1 MSIKK
6 DINTDIE
13 TVLVSNA
20 PFEYAHLIK
29 FERPNAPDN
38 LKFRTNANRFAYFT
52 DASRDISF
60 NDGSTDQDGN
70 SNGSQIYRA
79 NRLKSV
85 GSYSETIQAKATTM
99 NLVLGAE
106 NINTSVSI
114 TGTLASAGSFSYTSG
129 FSTEV
134 FDFVEQGFRE
144 GDLISISRNDGTAIG
159 DGTNTTLSAKY
170 IIEGFSNS
178 NQTISLARTGN
189 DTTADFF
196 DIGFPQ
202 SNIATAF
209 TITLESEE
217 IRGILSVE
225 SADLAS
231 PTFFNREV
239 FVYKVFIDPETGNLH
254 GAGDNNSINGIL
266 TFKGIITGCS
276 LNEKSTGSTV
286 TWALTSHWGDFNEVK
301 GRITSDSSHRG
312 LNAAEEPN
320 PRQALRP
327 LHATDLGFLH
337 AETSIQALAEYQR
350 VEQRKE
356 YKLHEYKKG
365 WLRKRKYRME
375 EITVNETID
384 EKVNLDFGL
393 KAQSIP
399 LIYGVRKIQGIPLF
413 ADTDKTDPKKVFAI
427 YALAEGEIHG
437 LFNTHIDGVS
447 VMCIDET
454 DFGTRNFNTG
464 TNKDETK
471 MVCFGRMSQGDT
483 IGGLPV
489 GFVNTA
495 VQEAEYD
502 DSQHPPAKTET
513 SSYRIDTGIR
523 QIGLNSYTYSP
534 FYFSLPSSANIV
546 HTIESSTFDLTPSTL
561 GAAKGLQSD
570 EHTNFKDLYG
580 NQFNMGVTFMRGS
593 PDQTALDKF
602 VVKAK
607 QNEFK
612 RQSDYYQNS
621 TTSVPYWS
629 PQHRL
634 LDTAYVGV
642 EYNIQEDMTEI
653 PEMEY
658 TIKGKVYENY
668 NYDNTYMPIN
678 LTGSDPGYYENE
690 TVNVSISFDG
700 GNSYELAKTAAGS
713 TQFRIL
719 DKYKMTNRY
728 GEEYYRFRLDRT
740 PFYRNNGSTLLSP
753 NGRPTFDHIKI
764 SKTSG
769 ITPDFVML
777 PWNAGAY
784 TTPTAFPSQ
793 KVNITSVGTSN
804 GKLTV
809 TVAALGNLAGATQVQ
824 LVSQTAGASLPADL
838 SGFEFGAQLV
848 TTSGTTLTFKNSNNF
863 SSVTASGVAV
873 QRSRIFDFSS
883 VSGFSSLVSAD
894 VVGQFLKI
902 IETGEEREIT
912 ALNESTN
919 KITISS
925 PFIYTP
931 DTHNT
936 FTISG
941 KGRDLRAGNNPA
953 MQLLDY
959 MTNNIY
965 GKGLDLEEDIDLSSF
980 ISSAKLCD
988 TRSDVSIKL
997 TGGTPVVG
1005 NRYVFNP
1012 SGLTQCNPTFT
1023 GKVSAFDSANNVVTF
1038 TECTGKLFYEY
1049 NNYRT
1054 YEKGDLIRSDNYT
1067 GIGTTGGKFHSYVN
1081 NTPGT
1086 LSQDPGVSGAITGTT
1101 AFVTNVNSGSA
1112 LTLTDGTVTLT
1123 FDKNSLPDYSIYDA
1137 DFIKYWRYMGWEH
1150 HHQRWATRHQT
1161 NFVIDT
1167 GASVFSNVNEI
1178 LSHFNGNLSYENGKY
1193 TLGVETQESTPTS
1206 TNSFNGTTYNENVNP
1221 YYIEK
1226 SDIIGDIKLID
1237 NTNKVAKNVVKAA
1250 IPDPSINYD
1259 NRTITFLN
1267 SNFLEADRNVRKTGN
1282 LKFGGITNYYNGRIN
1297 AERHLIESRFGKEIT
1312 FRVGQKGLLLK
1323 AGQVINLNYEP
1334 FKFTNK
1340 LFRITDLN
1348 FQADCTVTIKAVE
1361 YDDSAYAITA
1371 QRKNLVYSQDTG
1383 IDTTLKAPGSPTNLT
1398 VSTTQ
1403 SGYFAIAWDNA
1414 SDFIEATD
1422 STEVFAATSNNRT
1435 NATLIATVDN
1445 TTSVEFLI
1453 GEFGNRFFWIRHK
1466 RVHRSSGNV
1475 QKVLRGAYVPS
1486 SATGGQ
1492 QGVSKLMNP
1501 SFGFDVGA
1509 SFVKFD
1515 AAGALNPSGTDQD
1528 TTFTV
1533 VKRGLTGTPTIQ
1545 LLDADGTTRSG
1556 NSAFTDGSQSI
1567 SGNSATV
1574 DASTFVSSDTPK
1586 IVKATLTE
1594 GGETF
1599 TVIASI
1605 GIIKEGAD
1613 GTVGT
1618 RTTTGLVYYNAGSQ
1632 NAPAGPDAN
1641 NDATF
1646 TFATSAF
1653 TGLDSGWQTTPP
1665 TTNPQDTDAK
1675 YWVASFSAVENS
1687 AAAGTSSGSNLTFG
1701 TPQTFINFT
1710 GVVTFTS
1717 NFNPTVTVI
1726 SGQNVTTGTIQ
1737 SANYTE
1743 SGGSAT
1749 AGTKIDLNTGLIRSK
1764 EFSIDTAGNA
1774 NFSGDLSAATGTFAG
1789 TVSASAVVA
1798 ATIDGDKIDV
1808 NTLNADRIETNTLDV
1823 QGKAIAGKTG
1833 VVAGETGSYQ
1843 VPNSQT
1849 FTGYFYASQSP
1860 YWGIGGLMAVSN
1872 VTNLVYP
1879 NAASLIANEGN
1890 VSYFLLTNYN
1900 QIWYYL
1906 SNGTVNRL
1914 ISPIAVTVPPNT
1926 DTSRKATYIM
1936 KAHTTAAG
1944 RAFLRLTSTMFTAIG
1959 WATQGNLT
1967 SHLQSP
1973 FYNSSTGAYNFD
1985 HINFFEFSNNS
1996 EGALVPPL
2004 PVTGVFE
2011 IEPNAT
2017 TDKTVYF
2024 YIFSSIFGMNLI
2036 TSEPN
2041 TTNNGGGP
2049 FINFAYTIEGIF
2061 R

>member
-1 MSIKK
+1 MSVKK

-13 TVLVSNA
+13 TLLVSNA

-38 LKFRTNANRFAYFT
+38 LNFRTNANRYAYLT

-60 NDGSTDQDGN
+60 NDGSTDHDGN
-70 SNGSQIYRA
+70 ANGSQIYRA
-79 NRLKSV
+79 NRIKAV
-85 GSYSETIQAKATTM
+85 GSYSETTQAKATTM

-114 TGTLASAGSFSYTSG
+114 TGTLSSSGTFSYTSG
-129 FSTEV
+129 FTTEV

-170 IIEGFSNS
+170 IITGFSNS
-178 NQTISLARTGN
+178 NQTIALSRTGN
-189 DTTADFF
+189 DTTVDFF

-202 SNIATAF
+202 SNVATAF

-217 IRGILSVE
+217 LRGILSIE

-239 FVYKVFIDPETGNLH
+239 FIYKVFINPETGDLY
-254 GAGDNNSINGIL
+254 GAGDNDSINGIL
-266 TFKGIITGCS
+266 TFKGIISGCI
-276 LNEKSTGSTV
+276 LNEKPTGSTV
-286 TWALTSHWGDFNEVK
+286 TWNLTSHWGDFNEVK

-350 VEQRKE
+350 IETRKE
-356 YKLHEYKKG
+356 YKLHEYRKG
-365 WLRKRKYRME
+365 VFRKRKYRME
-375 EITVNETID
+375 EIDVVEEID
-384 EKVNLDFGL
+384 EKVKLDLGL

-399 LIYGVRKIQGIPLF
+399 LVYGVRKVEGIPIF
-413 ADTDKTDPKKVFAI
+413 ADTDKTDPKKVFVI
-427 YALAEGEIHG
+427 YVLAEGEIHG
-437 LFNTHIDGVS
+437 MFNTHIDGVS
-447 VMCIDET
+447 VMCVDEN
-454 DFGTRNFNTG
+454 DFTSRNFDTG

-483 IGGLPV
+483 VGGIDITQ
-489 GFVNTA
+489 VNA
-495 VQEAEYD
+495 SREAAEYD

-513 SSYRIDTGIR
+513 STYRIDTGVR
-523 QIGLNSYTYSP
+523 QIGLNSWTFNP
-534 FYFSLPSSANIV
+534 FFNLESILLGLYRVL
-546 HTIESSTFDLTPSTL
+546 TIESSTFDLTPATL
-561 GAAKGLQSD
+561 GGSKGLLNQQ
-570 EHTNFKDLYG
+570 HVNFKTLYG
-580 NQFNMGVTFMRGS
+580 DEFNMGLTFMRGTQ
-593 PDQTALDKF
+593 DQPALDKF
-602 VVKAK
+602 VAKAK
-607 QNEFK
+607 NGDFK
-612 RQSDYYQNS
+612 RQSDFYS
-621 TTSVPYWS
+621 TNLPYWS

-634 LDTAYVGV
+634 LDTAYLGV
-642 EYNIQEDMTEI
+642 EYNIQEDMTEL

-668 NYDNTYMPIN
+668 NYDNTYMPVAKSG
-678 LTGSDPGYYENE
+678 TGPNYFEND
-690 TVNVSISFDG
+690 TVSVEVSFNKGVSF
-700 GNSYELAKTAAGS
+700 EAAKTATGS

-719 DKYKMTNRY
+719 DRYMMTDRL
-728 GEEYYRFRLDRT
+728 GEDYYRLRLDRT
-740 PFYRNNGSTLLSP
+740 PFYRNDGSTLLSP
-753 NGRPTFDHIKI
+753 NGKPTFDEIRVNK
-764 SKTSG
+764 SG
-769 ITPDFVML
+769 ESPFVML

-784 TTPTAFPSQ
+784 KTPTAFPSQ
-793 KVNITSVGTSN
+793 KVNATAVGTSN

-809 TVAALGNLAGATQVQ
+809 TLGGGVGNLSGASEVQ
-824 LVSQTAGASLPADL
+824 IVSQTAGASLPQDL
-838 SGFEFGAQLV
+838 SGFQYGAQRV
-848 TTSGTTLTFKNSNNF
+848 SVSGTTFTFSNSNNF
-863 SSVTASGVAV
+863 SSVSASGIAL
-873 QRSRIFDFSS
+873 QRSRIYDFSS
-883 VSGFSSLVSAD
+883 VSGFSSLAAAD
-894 VVGQFLKI
+894 VEGQFLKI
-902 IETGEEREIT
+902 VETGEEREIT
-912 ALNESTN
+912 DLDTSTN
-919 KITISS
+919 KITLSS
-925 PFIYTP
+925 PFMYPP

-936 FTISG
+936 FTITG

-959 MTNNIY
+959 MTNQIY
-965 GKGLDLEEDIDLSSF
+965 GKDLDLDVDIDLSSF
-980 ISSAKLCD
+980 ISAAQLCD

-1012 SGLTQCNPTFT
+1012 SGNTSANPTFS
-1023 GKVSAFDSANNVVTF
+1023 GKVSAFDSTNNVVTF

-1054 YEKGDLIRSDNYT
+1054 FEIGDIIRSSNATTPQFSRYT
-1067 GIGTTGGKFHSYVN
+1067 SS
-1081 NTPGT
+1081 TPGT
-1086 LSQDPGVSGAITGTT
+1086 LATDPAAGQISGRTVAL
-1101 AFVTNVNSGSA
+1101 TNVNSGSA
-1112 LTLTDGTVTLT
+1112 LTLSDGTVTLT
-1123 FDKNSLPDYSIYDA
+1123 FDKTSLPDYSIYDS

-1161 NFVIDT
+1161 NFIIDT
-1167 GASVFSNVNEI
+1167 SASVFSNVNEI
-1178 LSHFNGNLSYENGKY
+1178 LSHFNGILSYENGKY
-1193 TLGVETQESTPTS
+1193 TLGVETQETVPAS

-1226 SDIIGDIKLID
+1226 SDIIGDIKLRD
-1237 NTNKVAKNVVKAA
+1237 NTNKVAKNVVKAS
-1250 IPDPSINYD
+1250 IPDPSIAFD
-1259 NRTITFLN
+1259 NRSITFLN

-1282 LKFGGITNYYNGRIN
+1282 LRFGGITNYYNGRIN
-1297 AERHLIESRFGKEIT
+1297 AERYLTESRFGKEIS
-1312 FRVGQKGLLLK
+1312 FKVGQKGLLLK
-1323 AGQVINLNYEP
+1323 PGQVINLNYEP

-1348 FQADCTVTIKAVE
+1348 FQADCTVTIKAIE
-1361 YDDSAYAITA
+1361 YDDSSYVITA
-1371 QRKNLVYSQDTG
+1371 QRKNLIYSQDTG
-1383 IDTTLKAPGSPTNLT
+1383 IDNTLKAPDAPTNLS

-1403 SGYFAIAWDNA
+1403 SGYFAISWDNA
-1414 SDFIEATD
+1414 SNFIEATD
-1422 STEVFAATSNNRT
+1422 STEVFAATSNNRA

-1466 RVHRSSGNV
+1466 RIHRGKANT
-1475 QKVLRGAYVPS
+1475 QKILRGAYVPS

-1501 SFGFDVGA
+1501 SFGFDIGA
-1509 SFVKFD
+1509 SFIKFD
-1515 AAGALNPSGTDQD
+1515 SAGALNPSGTDQD

-1618 RTTTGLVYYNAGSQ
+1618 RTTTGLVYYNVGSQ

-1764 EFSIDTAGNA
+1764 EFVIDTSGNA
-1774 NFSGDLSAATGTFAG
+1774 SFSGDITAG
-1789 TVSASAVVA
+1789 GNITAGATVSANAITAGTLSANRIDLDGTSLTADSNGLKVGGIDITAHANAGTLGAILSDQGTHTLTNSAVRTIERLTTPLTLTIPATRTAESRAFIIRLFCNPTGTSLATLGVA
-1798 ATIDGDKIDV
+1798 TSIYLQCSFATSGSLTSFNSSPFYSGGNIDPTYGNNYLQNIFAESVSLSHK
-1808 NTLNADRIETNTLDV
+1808 
-1823 QGKAIAGKTG
+1823 
-1833 VVAGETGSYQ
+1833 
-1843 VPNSQT
+1843 
-1849 FTGYFYASQSP
+1849 FTVTTSTSGTTTVYIYGFG
-1860 YWGIGGLMAVSN
+1860 GIGGFSGPGIQYTL
-1872 VTNLVYP
+1872 TC
-1879 NAASLIANEGN
+1879 EG
-1890 VSYFLLTNYN
+1890 T
-1900 QIWYYL
+1900 
-1906 SNGTVNRL
+1906 
-1914 ISPIAVTVPPNT
+1914 
-1926 DTSRKATYIM
+1926 
-1936 KAHTTAAG
+1936 
-1944 RAFLRLTSTMFTAIG
+1944 
-1959 WATQGNLT
+1959 
-1967 SHLQSP
+1967 
-1973 FYNSSTGAYNFD
+1973 
-1985 HINFFEFSNNS
+1985 
-1996 EGALVPPL
+1996 
-2004 PVTGVFE
+2004 
-2011 IEPNAT
+2011 
-2017 TDKTVYF
+2017 
-2024 YIFSSIFGMNLI
+2024 
-2036 TSEPN
+2036 
-2041 TTNNGGGP
+2041 
-2049 FINFAYTIEGIF
+2049 F

>member
-13 TVLVSNA
+13 ALLVSNA

-38 LKFRTNANRFAYFT
+38 LKFRTNANRYAYLT

-70 SNGSQIYRA
+70 ANGSQIYRA
-79 NRLKSV
+79 NRLKAV
-85 GSYSETIQAKATTM
+85 GSYSETTQAKATTM

-106 NINTSVSI
+106 NINTSVSV

-189 DTTADFF
+189 DTTVDFF

-209 TITLESEE
+209 TITLESDEV
-217 IRGILSVE
+217 RGILAVE

-337 AETSIQALAEYQR
+337 AETSVQALAEYQR
-350 VEQRKE
+350 VETRKE
-356 YKLHEYKKG
+356 YKLHEFKKG
-365 WLRKRKYRME
+365 WLRKRKYKME
-375 EITVNETID
+375 EVTVNETID
-384 EKVNLDFGL
+384 EKVKLDLGL

-399 LIYGVRKIQGIPLF
+399 LVYGVRKVEGIPIF
-413 ADTDKTDPKKVFAI
+413 ADTDKTDPKKVFVI
-427 YALAEGEIHG
+427 YVLAEGEIHG
-437 LFNTHIDGVS
+437 MFNTHIDGIS
-447 VMCIDET
+447 VMCVDEN
-454 DFGTRNFNTG
+454 DFTSRNFNTG

-471 MVCFGRMSQGDT
+471 MVCFGRMSRGDT
-483 IGGLPV
+483 VGGIDITQ
-489 GFVNTA
+489 VNA
-495 VQEAEYD
+495 SREAAEYD
-502 DSQHPPAKTET
+502 DSQHPPGKTET
-513 SSYRIDTGIR
+513 SSYTINTGVR
-523 QIGLNSYTYSP
+523 QIGLNSYTFDP
-534 FYFSLPSSANIV
+534 FFNYFDILNALLRV
-546 HTIESSTFDLTPSTL
+546 FTLESSTFDLTPSTL
-561 GAAKGLQSD
+561 GGSKGLLNQQ
-570 EHTNFKDLYG
+570 HVNFKTLYG
-580 NQFNMGVTFMRGS
+580 DEFDMGLTFMRGTQ
-593 PDQTALDKF
+593 DQPALDKF
-602 VVKAK
+602 VAKARN
-607 QNEFK
+607 NEFK
-612 RQSDYYQNS
+612 RQSDYYS
-621 TTSVPYWS
+621 PSAASVPYWS

-634 LDTAYVGV
+634 LDTAYLGV
-642 EYNIQEDMTEI
+642 EYNIQEDMTEL

-668 NYDNTYMPIN
+668 NYDDTYIPMT
-678 LTGSDPGYYENE
+678 LSATGPEIYEGD
-690 TVNVSISFDG
+690 TVGVQVSFNNGSSF
-700 GNSYELAKTAAGS
+700 EIAKTAEGS

-719 DKYKMTNRY
+719 DRYKMTNRL
-728 GEEYYRFRLDRT
+728 GEDYYRLRLDRT
-740 PFYRNNGSTLLSP
+740 PFYKNDGSTLLSP
-753 NGRPTFDHIKI
+753 NGVPTFDQIKI
-764 SKTSG
+764 TKTG
-769 ITPDFVML
+769 ELDFFML
-777 PWNAGAY
+777 PWNAGPY
-784 TTPTAFPSQ
+784 KTPTAFPSQ
-793 KVNITSVGTSN
+793 KVNVTSVGTSN
-804 GKLTV
+804 GRLTA
-809 TVAALGNLAGATQVQ
+809 TVASLGNLAGASEVQV
-824 LVSQTAGASLPADL
+824 VSQTAGASLPQDL
-838 SGFEFGAQLV
+838 SGFQYGAQRV
-848 TTSGTTLTFKNSNNF
+848 STSGTTLTFTNSNNF
-863 SSVTASGVAV
+863 SSVSASGIAL
-873 QRSRIFDFSS
+873 QRSRIYDFSS
-883 VSGFSSLVSAD
+883 VSGFSSLVAAD

-912 ALNESTN
+912 ALNESTD
-919 KITISS
+919 KITLSS
-925 PFIYTP
+925 PFMYPP

-936 FTISG
+936 FTITG

-959 MTNNIY
+959 MTNNLY

-980 ISSAKLCD
+980 ISSGKLCD
-988 TRSDVSIKL
+988 TRSDVSVKI

-1005 NRYVFNP
+1005 NRYTFNP
-1012 SGLTQCNPTFT
+1012 VNHADCNPTFT
-1023 GKVSAFDSANNVVTF
+1023 GKVLSFDSANNVVTF

-1067 GIGTTGGKFHSYVN
+1067 GFASTGGKFHTVN
-1081 NTPGT
+1081 STGVIAIDPALSSTAATT
-1086 LSQDPGVSGAITGTT
+1086 L
-1101 AFVTNVNSGSA
+1101 VTNVNSGSA
-1112 LTLTDGTVTLT
+1112 LTMTDGTVTLT
-1123 FDKNSLPDYSIYDA
+1123 LDKTALPDYSIYDS

-1178 LSHFNGNLSYENGKY
+1178 LSHFNGILSYENGKY
-1193 TLGVETQESTPTS
+1193 SLGVETQETVPAS

-1226 SDIIGDIKLID
+1226 SDIIGNIKLTD
-1237 NTNKVAKNVVKAA
+1237 NTNKVAKNVVKAT
-1250 IPDPSINYD
+1250 IPDPSIAYD
-1259 NRTITFLN
+1259 NRSITFLN

-1282 LKFGGITNYYNGRIN
+1282 LRFGGITNYYNGRIN
-1297 AERHLIESRFGKEIT
+1297 AERYLTESRFGKEIS

-1323 AGQVINLNYEP
+1323 PGQVINLNYEP

-1348 FQADCTVTIKAVE
+1348 FQADCTVTIKAIE
-1361 YDDSAYAITA
+1361 YDDSSYAITA
-1371 QRKNLVYSQDTG
+1371 QRKNLIYSQDSG
-1383 IDTTLKAPGSPTNLT
+1383 IDNTLKAPGAPTNLS
-1398 VSTTQ
+1398 VSTTK
-1403 SGYFAIAWDNA
+1403 SGYFAISWDNA

-1466 RVHRSSGNV
+1466 RIHRGKANT
-1475 QKVLRGAYVPS
+1475 QKILRGAYVPS

-1501 SFGFDVGA
+1501 SFGFDIGSA
-1509 SFVKFD
+1509 FIKFN
-1515 AAGALNPSGTDQD
+1515 GSGTLNPSGTAQD
-1528 TTFTV
+1528 TVFNV
-1533 VKRGLTGTPTIQ
+1533 VKRGLSGTPTIQ

-1567 SGNSATV
+1567 SGNSATI
-1574 DASTFVSSDTPK
+1574 DASTFVSTDTPK

-1605 GIIKEGAD
+1605 GILKEGAD
-1613 GTVGT
+1613 GTVAA
-1618 RTTTGLVYYNAGSQ
+1618 RTTTGVVYYNAGSAT
-1632 NAPAGPDAN
+1632 APAGPDAN
-1641 NDATF
+1641 NNATF
-1646 TFATSAF
+1646 TFATAAF
-1653 TGLDSGWQTTPP
+1653 TGLDSGWQVTPP
-1665 TTNPQDTDAK
+1665 TADPGVSDPKFWLATFTAI
-1675 YWVASFSAVENS
+1675 ENS
-1687 AAAGTSSGSNLTFG
+1687 GGGGTSSGSNLTFG
-1701 TPQTFINFT
+1701 SAQEFINFT
-1710 GVVTFTS
+1710 NAVVFSDLNTNTSTVIHGRNISTGEIQSS
-1717 NFNPTVTVI
+1717 NFTEDG
-1726 SGQNVTTGTIQ
+1726 SGNV
-1737 SANYTE
+1737 
-1743 SGGSAT
+1743 T
-1749 AGTKIDLNTGLIRSK
+1749 AGTQFDLVNNIFRSK
-1764 EFSIDTAGNA
+1764 EFEINATGDATFSGNVTAG
-1774 NFSGDLSAATGTFAG
+1774 G
-1789 TVSASAVVA
+1789 TVSANAITAGTLSVDRIAANSLNANKITANTLNVASRATAGSIGKIVGAEGTHVMNNSTVSVGGGSTNYSIFNSAVSMCTPELLGGNVVSITVPPTATSVSIPFVAVLSIAPGGSA
-1798 ATIDGDKIDV
+1798 ATIGSILAGSPPGGTYTQYVMLGSIVGYDANGNPQVSFQRLTTNVPQYSLTGVTVALGDHSS
-1808 NTLNADRIETNTLDV
+1808 NTYTSAGAILSSPFATS
-1823 QGKAIAGKTG
+1823 GSIAG
-1833 VVAGETGSYQ
+1833 
-1843 VPNSQT
+1843 
-1849 FTGYFYASQSP
+1849 
-1860 YWGIGGLMAVSN
+1860 
-1872 VTNLVYP
+1872 
-1879 NAASLIANEGN
+1879 
-1890 VSYFLLTNYN
+1890 
-1900 QIWYYL
+1900 
-1906 SNGTVNRL
+1906 
-1914 ISPIAVTVPPNT
+1914 
-1926 DTSRKATYIM
+1926 
-1936 KAHTTAAG
+1936 
-1944 RAFLRLTSTMFTAIG
+1944 
-1959 WATQGNLT
+1959 GNLT
-1967 SHLQSP
+1967 
-1973 FYNSSTGAYNFD
+1973 TTA
-1985 HINFFEFSNNS
+1985 
-1996 EGALVPPL
+1996 
-2004 PVTGVFE
+2004 
-2011 IEPNAT
+2011 NAT
-2017 TDKTVYF
+2017 FFTNATEAMPITVGHKF
-2024 YIFSSIFGMNLI
+2024 NI
-2036 TSEPN
+2036 TTS
-2041 TTNNGGGP
+2041 TTNNVTHYVYPWAGTGGISSP
-2049 FINFAYTIEGIF
+2049 FVKYVLTINGLL

>member
-1 MSIKK
+1 MSVKK

-13 TVLVSNA
+13 TLLVSNA

-38 LKFRTNANRFAYFT
+38 LQFRTNANRYAYLT

-70 SNGSQIYRA
+70 ANGSQIYRA
-79 NRLKSV
+79 NRIKAV
-85 GSYSETIQAKATTM
+85 GSYSETTQAKATNM
-99 NLVLGAE
+99 SLVLGAE
-106 NINTSVSI
+106 NINTTVSV
-114 TGTLASAGSFSYTSG
+114 TGTLSSAGSFSYTSG
-129 FSTEV
+129 FTTEV

-144 GDLISISRNDGTAIG
+144 GDLISISRNDGSAIG

-170 IIEGFSNS
+170 IIAGFSNS
-178 NQTISLARTGN
+178 NQTISLSKTGN
-189 DTTADFF
+189 DTTVDFF

-202 SNIATAF
+202 SNVATAF
-209 TITLESEE
+209 TISLESEE
-217 IRGILSVE
+217 VRGILSIE

-239 FVYKVFIDPETGNLH
+239 FIYKVFINPETGDLY
-254 GAGDNNSINGIL
+254 GAGDSNSINGIL
-266 TFKGIITGCS
+266 TFKGIISGCT
-276 LNEKSTGSTV
+276 LNEKPEGSTV
-286 TWALTSHWGDFNEVK
+286 TWALTSHWGDFNEVR

-327 LHATDLGFLH
+327 LHASDLGFLH

-350 VEQRKE
+350 VETRKE

-365 WLRKRKYRME
+365 LLRKRKYRME
-375 EITVNETID
+375 EIDVEETID
-384 EKVNLDFGL
+384 EKVKLDLGL

-399 LIYGVRKIQGIPLF
+399 LVYGVRKIEGIPIF
-413 ADTDKTDPKKVFAI
+413 ADTDKTDPKKVFVI

-437 LFNTHIDGVS
+437 MFNTHIDGIS
-447 VMCIDET
+447 VMCIDEN
-454 DFGTRNFNTG
+454 DFSARNFNTG

-483 IGGLPV
+483 IGGIPV
-489 GFVNTA
+489 GFVNTSA
-495 VQEAEYD
+495 QEAEYD
-502 DSQHPPAKTET
+502 DSQHPPSKTQT
-513 SSYRIDTGIR
+513 SSYTIDTGVR
-523 QIGLNSYTYSP
+523 QLGLNSWT
-534 FYFSLPSSANIV
+534 FSFSFNFSDILNNLIRV
-546 HTIESSTFDLTPSTL
+546 LTLESSTFDLTPTTL
-561 GAAKGLQSD
+561 GGSKGLQNQQ
-570 EHTNFKDLYG
+570 HVNFKNLYG
-580 NQFNMGVTFMRGS
+580 NEFNMGLTFMRGTQ
-593 PDQTALDKF
+593 DQPALDKF
-602 VVKAK
+602 VAKAK
-607 QNEFK
+607 NNQFK
-612 RQSDYYQNS
+612 RQSDFYS
-621 TTSVPYWS
+621 TNLPYWS

-642 EYNIQEDMTEI
+642 EYNIQEDMTEL

-668 NYDNTYMPIN
+668 NYDNTYMP
-678 LTGSDPGYYENE
+678 LALSAADPGYYENDIV
-690 TVNVSISFDG
+690 TVLVSFDN
-700 GNSYELAKTAAGS
+700 GNNYEVAKTAAGG

-719 DKYKMTNRY
+719 DKYKMTNRLGQDY
-728 GEEYYRFRLDRT
+728 HRLRLDRV
-740 PFYRNNGSTLLSP
+740 PFYRNDGSTLLSP
-753 NGRPTFDHIKI
+753 NGEPTFDHIKI
-764 SKTSG
+764 SKSG
-769 ITPDFVML
+769 ANDFIML

-793 KVNITSVGTSN
+793 KVNVTSVGTSN
-804 GKLTV
+804 GKLTA
-809 TVAALGNLAGATQVQ
+809 TVSALGNLSGASEVQ
-824 LVSQTAGASLPADL
+824 IVSQTAGASLPQDL
-838 SGFEFGAQLV
+838 SGFQYGAQRV
-848 TTSGTTLTFKNSNNF
+848 STSGTTLTFSNSNNF
-863 SSVTASGVAV
+863 SSVSASGIAL
-873 QRSRIFDFSS
+873 QRSRIYDFSS
-883 VSGFSSLVSAD
+883 VSGFSSMTEAD
-894 VVGQFLKI
+894 IEGQFLKI

-912 ALNESTN
+912 DLNTSTN
-919 KITISS
+919 KITLSS
-925 PFIYTP
+925 PFMFPP

-936 FTISG
+936 FTITG

-959 MTNNIY
+959 MTNQIY
-965 GKGLDLEEDIDLSSF
+965 GKDLDLQEDMDLSSF
-980 ISSAKLCD
+980 ISSAQLCD

-1012 SGLTQCNPTFT
+1012 SGQTNHNPTFS

-1054 YEKGDLIRSDNYT
+1054 FEQGDVIRSSNATTPQFSRYT
-1067 GIGTTGGKFHSYVN
+1067 SS
-1081 NTPGT
+1081 TPGT
-1086 LSQDPGVSGAITGTT
+1086 LATDPAAGQIAGRTT
-1101 AFVTNVNSGSA
+1101 SVTNVNSGSA
-1112 LTLTDGTVTLT
+1112 LTMTDGTVTLT
-1123 FDKNSLPDYSIYDA
+1123 LDKTALPDYSIYDS

-1161 NFVIDT
+1161 NFIIDT
-1167 GASVFSNVNEI
+1167 SSSVFSNVNEI
-1178 LSHFNGNLSYENGKY
+1178 LSHFNGILSYENGKY
-1193 TLGVETQESTPTS
+1193 TLGVETQESAPAS
-1206 TNSFNGTTYNENVNP
+1206 TNTFNGITHNENVNP

-1226 SDIIGDIKLID
+1226 SDIIGDIKLTD
-1237 NTNKVAKNVVKAA
+1237 NTNKVAKNVVKASV
-1250 IPDPSINYD
+1250 PDPSIGYD
-1259 NRTITFLN
+1259 NRSITFLN

-1282 LKFGGITNYYNGRIN
+1282 LRFGGITNYYNGRIN
-1297 AERHLIESRFGKEIT
+1297 AERYLTETRFGKEIS
-1312 FRVGQKGLLLK
+1312 FRVGQKGLLMK
-1323 AGQVINLNYEP
+1323 PGQVINLNYEP

-1348 FQADCTVTIKAVE
+1348 FQADCTVTVKAIE
-1361 YDDSAYAITA
+1361 YDDSSYVITA
-1371 QRKNLVYSQDTG
+1371 QRKNLIYSQDSG
-1383 IDTTLKAPGSPTNLT
+1383 IDNSLKAPGAPTNLS

-1403 SGYFAIAWDNA
+1403 SGYFAISWDNA

-1466 RVHRSSGNV
+1466 RIHRGKANT

-1501 SFGFDVGA
+1501 SFGFDIGA
-1509 SFVKFD
+1509 SFIKFD
-1515 AAGALNPSGTDQD
+1515 SAGALNPSGTDQD

-1613 GTVGT
+1613 GTVGI

-1774 NFSGDLSAATGTFAG
+1774 SFSGDITAGGNIAAGA
-1789 TVSASAVVA
+1789 TVSANAITTGSLDASLISA
-1798 ATIDGDKIDV
+1798 G
-1808 NTLNADRIETNTLDV
+1808 TLNADRITTNTLDV
-1823 QGKAIAGKTG
+1823 QGKAIAGRMGATVG
-1833 VVAGETGSYQ
+1833 SAGAVSQNNAGTRTLYYNGLWFTSPPSGSYGIYYYMGT
-1843 VPNSQT
+1843 PNYVQR
-1849 FTGYFYASQSP
+1849 
-1860 YWGIGGLMAVSN
+1860 
-1872 VTNLVYP
+1872 
-1879 NAASLIANEGN
+1879 LIA
-1890 VSYFLLTNYN
+1890 
-1900 QIWYYL
+1900 
-1906 SNGTVNRL
+1906 
-1914 ISPIAVTVPPNT
+1914 PIAVTVPPNADNT
-1926 DTSRKATYIM
+1926 AVTYIVRGQIIPSA
-1936 KAHTTAAG
+1936 KFYVGLSAG
-1944 RAFLRLTSTMFTAIG
+1944 VYIQLG
-1959 WATQGNLT
+1959 WAEQGNIT
-1967 SHLQSP
+1967 AHNASP
-1973 FYNSSTGAYNFD
+1973 FFSSGTLDLTHATAFD
-1985 HINFFEFSNNS
+1985 YGFSP
-1996 EGALVPPL
+1996 VPLSQVGIFSIP
-2004 PVTGVFE
+2004 
-2011 IEPNAT
+2011 PNT
-2017 TDKTVYF
+2017 SGNKTVYF
-2024 YIFSSIFGMNLI
+2024 YIFGGISNAH
-2036 TSEPN
+2036 N
-2041 TTNNGGGP
+2041 TNSQVNNPSVGGP
-2049 FINFAYTIEGIF
+2049 PIFNYAITVEGLF

>member
-1 MSIKK
+1 MSVKK

-13 TVLVSNA
+13 TLLVSNA

-38 LKFRTNANRFAYFT
+38 LKFRTNANRYAYLT

-60 NDGSTDQDGN
+60 DDGSTDQDGN
-70 SNGSQIYRA
+70 ANGSQIYRA
-79 NRLKSV
+79 NRIKAV
-85 GSYSETIQAKATTM
+85 GSYSETTQAKATNM
-99 NLVLGAE
+99 SLVLGAE
-106 NINTSVSI
+106 NINTSVSV
-114 TGTLASAGSFSYTSG
+114 TGTLSSAGSFSYTSG
-129 FSTEV
+129 FTTEV

-170 IIEGFSNS
+170 IIAGFSNS
-178 NQTISLARTGN
+178 NQTISLSRTGN
-189 DTTADFF
+189 DTTVDFF

-209 TITLESEE
+209 TISLESEE
-217 IRGILSVE
+217 VRGILSIE

-239 FVYKVFIDPETGNLH
+239 FIYKIFIDPETGDVH

-266 TFKGIITGCS
+266 TFKGIISGCT
-276 LNEKSTGSTV
+276 LNEKPEGSTV
-286 TWALTSHWGDFNEVK
+286 TWALTSHWGDFNEVR

-350 VEQRKE
+350 VETRKE
-356 YKLHEYKKG
+356 YKLHEFKKG
-365 WLRKRKYRME
+365 LFRKRKYKME
-375 EITVNETID
+375 EIDVQETID
-384 EKVNLDFGL
+384 EKVKLDLGL

-399 LIYGVRKIQGIPLF
+399 LVYGVRKIEGIPIF
-413 ADTDKTDPKKVFAI
+413 ADTDKTDPKKVFVI

-437 LFNTHIDGVS
+437 MLNTHIDGIS
-447 VMCIDET
+447 VMCIDEN
-454 DFGTRNFNTG
+454 DFGARNFDTG

-471 MVCFGRMSQGDT
+471 MTCFGRMSQGDT
-483 IGGLPV
+483 VGGIDV
-489 GFVNTA
+489 ATVNA
-495 VQEAEYD
+495 KRVAAEYD
-502 DSQHPPAKTET
+502 DSQHPPEKTQT
-513 SSYRIDTGIR
+513 STYRIDTGVQ
-523 QIGLNSYTYSP
+523 QIGLSSWTYNP
-534 FYFSLPSSANIV
+534 FFSIDLTNFLNGIFKTL
-546 HTIESSTFDLTPSTL
+546 TIESSTFNLTPSTL
-561 GAAKGLQSD
+561 GGSRGLQNQQ
-570 EHTNFKDLYG
+570 HVNFKSLYG
-580 NQFNMGVTFMRGS
+580 DEFDFGITFMRGTQ
-593 PDQTALDKF
+593 DQPALDKF
-602 VVKAK
+602 VTKAK
-607 QNEFK
+607 NNEFK
-612 RQSDYYQNS
+612 RQSDFYS
-621 TTSVPYWS
+621 TNLPYWS

-642 EYNIQEDMTEI
+642 EYNIQEDMTEL

-658 TIKGKVYENY
+658 TIKGKAYENY
-668 NYDNTYMPIN
+668 NYDNTYMPEAKST
-678 LTGSDPGYYENE
+678 TGPNYFENDV
-690 TVNVSISFDG
+690 VNVQVSFDKG
-700 GNSYELAKTAAGS
+700 SSFETAKTASGG

-719 DKYKMTNRY
+719 DRYMMTDRLGQNYWRL
-728 GEEYYRFRLDRT
+728 RLDRV
-740 PFYRNNGSTLLSP
+740 PFYRNDGSTLLSP
-753 NGRPTFDHIKI
+753 NGVPTFDKI
-764 SKTSG
+764 RLDKAG
-769 ITPDFVML
+769 EQPFIML

-793 KVNITSVGTSN
+793 KVNVTSVGTSN
-804 GKLTV
+804 GKLTA
-809 TVAALGNLAGATQVQ
+809 TVASLGILAGASEVQ
-824 LVSQTAGASLPADL
+824 IVSQTAGASLPQDL
-838 SGFEFGAQLV
+838 SGFQYGAQQV
-848 TTSGTTLTFKNSNNF
+848 TTSGTTLTFSNSNNF
-863 SSVTASGVAV
+863 SSVSASGIAL
-873 QRSRIFDFSS
+873 QRSRIYDFSS
-883 VSGFSSLVSAD
+883 VSGFSSLVAAD

-902 IETGEEREIT
+902 VETGEEREIT
-912 ALNESTN
+912 ALNEATN
-919 KITISS
+919 LITLSS
-925 PFIYTP
+925 PFMYVP

-941 KGRDLRAGNNPA
+941 KGRDLRSGNNPA

-959 MTNNIY
+959 MTNQIY
-965 GKGLDLEEDIDLSSF
+965 GKDLDLEEDIDLSSF
-980 ISSAKLCD
+980 ISAAQLCD

-997 TGGTPVVG
+997 SGGTPVVG

-1012 SGLTQCNPTFT
+1012 SGQTDHNPTFS
-1023 GKVSAFDSANNVVTF
+1023 GKVSAFDSANSVVTF

-1054 YEKGDLIRSDNYT
+1054 FEEGDVIRSSNA
-1067 GIGTTGGKFHSYVN
+1067 TTPQFSRYVN
-1081 NTPGT
+1081 STGAT
-1086 LSQDPGVSGAITGTT
+1086 LATDPAAGQIAGRTVA
-1101 AFVTNVNSGSA
+1101 VTNVNSGSA

-1123 FDKNSLPDYSIYDA
+1123 FDKTTLPDYSIYDS

-1161 NFVIDT
+1161 NFIIDT
-1167 GASVFSNVNEI
+1167 SNSVFSNVNEI
-1178 LSHFNGNLSYENGKY
+1178 LSHFNGILSYENGKY
-1193 TLGVETQESTPTS
+1193 TLGVETQETVPTS

-1226 SDIIGDIKLID
+1226 SDIIGDIKLSD
-1237 NTNKVAKNVVKAA
+1237 NTNKVAKNVVKAS
-1250 IPDPSINYD
+1250 IPDPAIGYD
-1259 NRTITFLN
+1259 NRSITFLN

-1282 LKFGGITNYYNGRIN
+1282 LRFGGITNYYNGRIN
-1297 AERHLIESRFGKEIT
+1297 AERYLTETRFGKEIN
-1312 FRVGQKGLLLK
+1312 FKVGQKGLLLK
-1323 AGQVINLNYEP
+1323 PGQVINLNYAP

-1348 FQADCTVTIKAVE
+1348 FQADCTVSIKAIE
-1361 YDDSAYAITA
+1361 YDDSSYVITA
-1371 QRKNLVYSQDTG
+1371 QRKNLIYSQDSG
-1383 IDTTLKAPGSPTNLT
+1383 IDNSLKAPGAPTNLS

-1403 SGYFAIAWDNA
+1403 SGYFAISWDNA
-1414 SDFIEATD
+1414 SNFIEATD
-1422 STEVFAATSNNRT
+1422 STEVFAATSNNRS

-1445 TTSVEFLI
+1445 ATNVEFLI

-1466 RVHRSSGNV
+1466 RIHRGKANT
-1475 QKVLRGAYVPS
+1475 QKILRGAYVPS

-1509 SFVKFD
+1509 SFIKFD
-1515 AAGALNPSGTDQD
+1515 SAGALSPTGTDQD

-1613 GTVGT
+1613 GTVGI
-1618 RTTTGLVYYNAGSQ
+1618 RTTTGLVYYNPGSA

-1774 NFSGDLSAATGTFAG
+1774 SFSGDITAGGNIAAGA
-1789 TVSASAVVA
+1789 TVSANAITTGSLDASL
-1798 ATIDGDKIDV
+1798 IDV
-1808 NTLNADRIETNTLDV
+1808 GTLNANRVITNTLDIA
-1823 QGKAIAGKTG
+1823 GKAISGTIGKTLG
-1833 VVAGETGSYQ
+1833 NFGNHTMSNTGTTQTGFGSSGTSSSFNAPELLGGSVITLSIPATGSVETVTYM
-1843 VPNSQT
+1843 VT
-1849 FTGYFYASQSP
+1849 LTGNPTGAATLANANVGLNFVNGFLFATLTMSNL
-1860 YWGIGGLMAVSN
+1860 GIGVS
-1872 VTNLVYP
+1872 TNSSYTSGGAINSSP
-1879 NAASLIANEGN
+1879 FAASGTIHGGNWSGNTASANG
-1890 VSYFLLTNYN
+1890 SSSGAFLYQNKVQATTMAISMKFDV
-1900 QIWYYL
+1900 QT
-1906 SNGTVNRL
+1906 STTGTTTRYIYPWGGL
-1914 ISPIAVTVPPNT
+1914 AGVTVP
-1926 DTSRKATYIM
+1926 
-1936 KAHTTAAG
+1936 
-1944 RAFLRLTSTMFTAIG
+1944 
-1959 WATQGNLT
+1959 
-1967 SHLQSP
+1967 
-1973 FYNSSTGAYNFD
+1973 
-1985 HINFFEFSNNS
+1985 
-1996 EGALVPPL
+1996 
-2004 PVTGVFE
+2004 
-2011 IEPNAT
+2011 
-2017 TDKTVYF
+2017 
-2024 YIFSSIFGMNLI
+2024 GMNFGVTVQGLI
-2036 TSEPN
+2036 
-2041 TTNNGGGP
+2041 
-2049 FINFAYTIEGIF
+2049 